1 MTDVKVSFLID
12 LDINNRLFMG
22 LPRKEFIMN
31 TKKRNFFISTIL
43 ILVAVVFTILVKL
56 LDVKQIGVNETSIG
70 FTTLNQFVFKTTG
83 VNMIWYHITDW
94 LGLVPI
100 FMAMVYSLLGLV
112 QLIKRKSLFKVDK
125 EIIILGLF
133 YIVVIS
139 IYIFFEKV
147 IVNYRPILMNGFLEA
162 SYPSSH
168 TLMTICLCG
177 SSIIVNKKL
186 FNNKI
191 TKLMNILSLV
201 IILITVIGRLISGV
215 HWFTDIIG
223 GMFIS
228 IALLMIL
235 YSIIDIKK
243 KNN

>member
-1 MTDVKVSFLID
+1 
-12 LDINNRLFMG
+12 
-22 LPRKEFIMN
+22 MN
-31 TKKRNFFISTIL
+31 KKKRKFLISTIL
-43 ILVAVVFTILVKL
+43 ILLAVVFTILVKVV
-56 LDVKQIGVNETSIG
+56 DVKQVGVNETSIG
-70 FTTLNQFVFKTTG
+70 FVTLNQFVFKTTG

-94 LGLVPI
+94 LGLMPI

-112 QLIKRKSLFKVDK
+112 QLVKRKSLFKVDK

-133 YIVVIS
+133 YVVVIS

-168 TLMTICLCG
+168 TLMTICFCG
-177 SSIIVNKKL
+177 SSVIVNKKL

-191 TKLMNILSLV
+191 TKLMNMLSLI

-223 GMFIS
+223 GIFIS
-228 IALLMIL
+228 IALIMTL
-235 YSIIDIKK
+235 YSLVDVIK

>member
-1 MTDVKVSFLID
+1 
-12 LDINNRLFMG
+12 
-22 LPRKEFIMN
+22 MN
-31 TKKRNFFISTIL
+31 KKKRNFFISTIL
-43 ILVAVVFTILVKL
+43 ILLAVVFTILVKVV
-56 LDVKQIGVNETSIG
+56 DVKQVGVNGTSIG
-70 FTTLNQFVFKTTG
+70 FATLNQFVFKTTG

-112 QLIKRKSLFKVDK
+112 QLIKRKSFFKVDK

-133 YIVVIS
+133 YVVVIS

-168 TLMTICLCG
+168 TLMTICFCG
-177 SSIIVNKKL
+177 SSVIVNKKL

-191 TKLMNILSLV
+191 TKLMNMLSLI

-223 GMFIS
+223 GIFIS
-228 IALLMIL
+228 IALIMTL
-235 YSIIDIKK
+235 YSLVDVIK

>member
-1 MTDVKVSFLID
+1 MK
-12 LDINNRLFMG
+12 
-22 LPRKEFIMN
+22 KEN
-31 TKKRNFFISTIL
+31 KHTFFITVLLCISSVI
-43 ILVAVVFTILVKL
+43 FTLLTKL
-56 LDVKQIGVNETSIG
+56 ADVQPIGPQKSEIG
-70 FTTLNQFVFKTTG
+70 FAAINGFIHNLFG
-83 VNMIWYHITDW
+83 VNMIWYHITYW
-94 LGLVPI
+94 LGLVHI

-139 IYIFFEKV
+139 LYIFFEKV

-177 SSIIVNKKL
+177 SSIIVNKKM

-191 TKLMNILSLV
+191 TKLMNMLSL
-201 IILITVIGRLISGV
+201 IIIFITVIGRLISGV

-223 GMFIS
+223 GILIS
-228 IALLMIL
+228 ASLVAI
-235 YSIIDIKK
+235 YRFFD
-243 KNN
+243 

>member
-1 MTDVKVSFLID
+1 
-12 LDINNRLFMG
+12 
-22 LPRKEFIMN
+22 MN
-31 TKKRNFFISTIL
+31 KNKRNFFISTIL
-43 ILVAVVFTILVKL
+43 ILLAVVFTILVKVV
-56 LDVKQIGVNETSIG
+56 DVKQVGVNGTSIG
-70 FTTLNQFVFKTTG
+70 FATVNQFVFESTH

-100 FMAMVYSLLGLV
+100 FMAMVYSLIGLV

-133 YIVVIS
+133 YVVVIS

-147 IVNYRPILMNGFLEA
+147 IVNYRPILVNGFLEA

-191 TKLMNILSLV
+191 TKLMNMLSL
-201 IILITVIGRLISGV
+201 IIIFITVIGRLISGV

-223 GMFIS
+223 GIFIA
-228 IALLMIL
+228 IALLMTL
-235 YSIIDIKK
+235 YSLVDAIR
-243 KNN
+243 NN

>member
-1 MTDVKVSFLID
+1 
-12 LDINNRLFMG
+12 
-22 LPRKEFIMN
+22 MN
-31 TKKRNFFISTIL
+31 KKKNFFISTIL
-43 ILVAVVFTILVKL
+43 IILAVVFTILVKVV
-56 LDVKQIGVNETSIG
+56 DVKQVGVNETSIG
-70 FTTLNQFVFKTTG
+70 FATVNQFVFEFTH

-100 FMAMVYSLLGLV
+100 FMAIIYALFGII
-112 QLIKRKSLFKVDK
+112 QLIKRKSLFKVDR

-139 IYIFFEKV
+139 LYIFFEKV
-147 IVNYRPILMNGFLEA
+147 IINYRPILMNGFLEA

-191 TKLMNILSLV
+191 TKFINVLSLF
-201 IILITVIGRLISGV
+201 IILITAIGRLLSGV
-215 HWFTDIIG
+215 HWFTDILG
-223 GMFIS
+223 GIIIS
-228 IALLMIL
+228 IALLMTF
-235 YSIIDIKK
+235 YSVIDVVF
-243 KNN
+243 